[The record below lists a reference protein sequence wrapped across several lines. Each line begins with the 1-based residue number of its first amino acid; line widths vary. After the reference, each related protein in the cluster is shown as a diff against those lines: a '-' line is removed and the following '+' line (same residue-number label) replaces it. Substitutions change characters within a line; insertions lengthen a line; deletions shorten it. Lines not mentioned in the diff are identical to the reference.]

1 MNNTIPGPSQTR
13 IASDGTQRE
22 QLLLEHLPQVRCIA
36 RQIHDRVPPQVLME
50 DLVHAGILGLMQ
62 AVKKYDPSKNV
73 LLKHY
78 AQFRIRGAILDSLR
92 QVDWSP
98 RSLRRKARQ
107 IDQAILTCKARLGR
121 DPTEP
126 EIAAEL
132 SVSLESLQ
140 HLRGKLRG
148 LELRSLEAELNE
160 SGRLENVVQIGAR
173 REEDDPFHQTLRL
186 EMTALLAKAMGE
198 LPQRDR
204 EVLSLYHYQELSM
217 KEVGAVMGL
226 GESRVS
232 QLRTAALPRL
242 RARVHQLMQ
251 PSPEARPVP
260 LIFVVPS
267 KPNARKLSENRAHRK
282 L

>member
-1 MNNTIPGPSQTR
+1 MVQHPSQLP
-13 IASDGTQRE
+13 IVSDETQRE

-107 IDQAILTCKARLGR
+107 IEQAILRCKAQFGR

-126 EIAAEL
+126 EIAAEFGA
-132 SVSLESLQ
+132 SLENLQ
-140 HLRGKLRG
+140 CLRGKLRG

-160 SGRLENVVQIGAR
+160 PGRRESAVQIGAT
-173 REEDDPFHQTLRL
+173 REDADPYHQTLRL
-186 EMTALLAKAMGE
+186 EMTALLTKAMGK
-198 LPQRDR
+198 LAQRDR

-217 KEVGAVMGL
+217 KEVGLAMGL

-242 RARVHQLMQ
+242 RARVHELMQ
-251 PSPEARPVP
+251 PGSTNPPVA
-260 LIFVVPS
+260 LFFVVPN
-267 KPNARKLSENRAHRK
+267 KPQTRKRSEIEQCK
-282 L
+282 KV

>member
-1 MNNTIPGPSQTR
+1 MVQHPSQLP
-13 IASDGTQRE
+13 IASDETQRE

-107 IDQAILTCKARLGR
+107 IEQAILRCKAQFGR

-126 EIAAEL
+126 EIAAEFGA
-132 SVSLESLQ
+132 SLENLQ
-140 HLRGKLRG
+140 CLRGKLRG

-160 SGRLENVVQIGAR
+160 PGRRESAVQIGAT
-173 REEDDPFHQTLRL
+173 REDADPYHQTLRL
-186 EMTALLAKAMGE
+186 EMTALLTKAMGK
-198 LPQRDR
+198 LAQRDR

-217 KEVGAVMGL
+217 KEVGLAMGL

-242 RARVHQLMQ
+242 RARVHELMQ
-251 PSPEARPVP
+251 PGSTNPPVA
-260 LIFVVPS
+260 LFFVVPN
-267 KPNARKLSENRAHRK
+267 KPQTRKRSEIEQCK
-282 L
+282 KV

>member
-1 MNNTIPGPSQTR
+1 MNKTPQPPRPSPV
-13 IASDGTQRE
+13 AFDESQRE
-22 QLLLEHLPQVRCIA
+22 QLLLEHLPQVRFIA

-62 AVKKYDPSKNV
+62 AVKKYDPGKNV

-107 IDQAILTCKARLGR
+107 IEQAIARCKAQSGR
-121 DPTEP
+121 DATEP
-126 EIAAEL
+126 EIAADL
-132 SVSLESLQ
+132 GVSLENLQ

-148 LELRSLEAELNE
+148 LELRSLEAELDE
-160 SGRLENVVQIGAR
+160 SGQREKVGNAAAR
-173 REEDDPFHQTLRL
+173 REEGDPYCQTLRL
-186 EMTALLAKAMGE
+186 EMTAMLTKAMSE

-204 EVLSLYHYQELSM
+204 EIITLYHYQELSM

-251 PSPEARPVP
+251 PTLVRAPEALLFVVPNPPEARKRAE
-260 LIFVVPS
+260 S
-267 KPNARKLSENRAHRK
+267 AACKKP
-282 L
+282 

>member
-1 MNNTIPGPSQTR
+1 MNKTIQAPIEPA
-13 IASDGTQRE
+13 IAFDRNARE
-22 QLLLEHLPQVRCIA
+22 QLLLEHLPQVRFIA
-36 RQIHDRVPPQVLME
+36 RQIHDRVPPQILME

-107 IDQAILTCKARLGR
+107 IEQAILRCKAQFGR

-126 EIAAEL
+126 EIATEL
-132 SVSLESLQ
+132 SVSLKSLQ
-140 HLRGKLRG
+140 DLRGKLRG

-160 SGRLENVVQIGAR
+160 TGRRENVVQIGAP
-173 REEDDPFHQTLRL
+173 REEGDPYHQTLRL
-186 EMTALLAKAMGE
+186 EMTALLTKAMGE
-198 LPQRDR
+198 LAQRDR
-204 EVLSLYHYQELSM
+204 EVLLLYHYQELSM

-242 RARVHQLMQ
+242 RARVQQLMQ
-251 PSPEARPVP
+251 VSLTNSPVAI
-260 LIFVVPS
+260 LFVVPT
-267 KPNARKLSENRAHRK
+267 KPTARKRPDSVPCKK

>member
-1 MNNTIPGPSQTR
+1 MVQHPSQLP
-13 IASDGTQRE
+13 IAFDETQRE
-22 QLLLEHLPQVRCIA
+22 QLLLEHLPQVRRIA

-107 IDQAILTCKARLGR
+107 IEQAILRCKAQFGR

-126 EIAAEL
+126 EIAAEFGA
-132 SVSLESLQ
+132 SLENLQ
-140 HLRGKLRG
+140 CLRGKLRG

-160 SGRLENVVQIGAR
+160 PGRRESAVQIGAT
-173 REEDDPFHQTLRL
+173 REDADPYHQTLRL
-186 EMTALLAKAMGE
+186 EMTALLTKAMGK
-198 LPQRDR
+198 LAQRDR

-217 KEVGAVMGL
+217 KEVGLAMGL

-242 RARVHQLMQ
+242 RARVHELMQ
-251 PSPEARPVP
+251 PGSTNPPVA
-260 LIFVVPS
+260 LFFVVPN
-267 KPNARKLSENRAHRK
+267 KPQTRKRSEIEQCK
-282 L
+282 KV

>member
-1 MNNTIPGPSQTR
+1 MVQHPSQLP
-13 IASDGTQRE
+13 IAFDETQRE
-22 QLLLEHLPQVRCIA
+22 QLLLEHLPQVRRIA

-107 IDQAILTCKARLGR
+107 IEQAILRCKAQFGR

-126 EIAAEL
+126 EIAAEFGA
-132 SVSLESLQ
+132 SLENLQ
-140 HLRGKLRG
+140 CLRGKLRG

-160 SGRLENVVQIGAR
+160 PGRRENAVQIGAT
-173 REEDDPFHQTLRL
+173 REDADPYHQTLRL
-186 EMTALLAKAMGE
+186 EMTALLTKAMGK
-198 LPQRDR
+198 LAQRDR

-217 KEVGAVMGL
+217 KEVGLAMGL

-242 RARVHQLMQ
+242 RARVHELMQ
-251 PSPEARPVP
+251 PGSTTPPVA
-260 LIFVVPS
+260 LFFVVPN
-267 KPNARKLSENRAHRK
+267 KLQTRKRSEIEQCK
-282 L
+282 KV

>member
-1 MNNTIPGPSQTR
+1 MVQHPSQLP
-13 IASDGTQRE
+13 IASDETQRE

-107 IDQAILTCKARLGR
+107 IEQAILRCKAQFGR

-126 EIAAEL
+126 EIAAEFGA
-132 SVSLESLQ
+132 SLENLQ
-140 HLRGKLRG
+140 CLRGKLRG
-148 LELRSLEAELNE
+148 LQLRSLGSELNE
-160 SGRLENVVQIGAR
+160 PGSRESAVQIGAT
-173 REEDDPFHQTLRL
+173 REDADTYHQTLRL
-186 EMTALLAKAMGE
+186 EMTALLTKAMGK
-198 LPQRDR
+198 LAQRDR
-204 EVLSLYHYQELSM
+204 EVLSLYHYQELSI
-217 KEVGAVMGL
+217 KEVGLAMGL

-242 RARVHQLMQ
+242 RARVHELMQ
-251 PSPEARPVP
+251 PGSTNPPVA
-260 LIFVVPS
+260 LFFVVPN
-267 KPNARKLSENRAHRK
+267 KPQTRKRSEIEQCK
-282 L
+282 KV